1 MFNQKISII
10 VPIFNSE
17 QYLKEAIDS
26 MLAQTYRNIEIILID
41 DGSTDNSFKIC
52 TNYSNDNANVKTYR
66 LPNGGVSKARNFGIN
81 KSTGD
86 WITFVDSDDI
96 ISNDYCE
103 KLIECIDESTDMV
116 IGRTISFLNDDINY
130 LVNDKYRGGECDEF
144 VSKNEKN
151 KLFESIL
158 VDNYNYIKY
167 PHISTCSAK
176 LINKSIIKSYKIK
189 YDEDITLYEDAIFN
203 MQIIYYSKK
212 IKVINKKIYYY
223 RARNNSSSNTFKID
237 MTEQYEKVYDKLNM
251 FSQEKNVDLT
261 KYLDYF
267 KVKNLNTLLTNYY
280 KNNDYDK
287 KITKKLLDKYNR
299 SLKNVNYKILP
310 KKRKVLKLLSSLN
323 FYYFIYLIYRR
334 G

>member
-17 QYLKEAIDS
+17 QYLKDAIDS

-52 TNYSNDNANVKTYR
+52 TNYLKDNANIKIYH

-116 IGRTISFLNDDINY
+116 IGRTISFLNDDISY
-130 LVNDKYRGGECDEF
+130 LVNDKYRGGECDDF
-144 VSKNEKN
+144 VSKNEKC

-176 LINKSIIKSYKIK
+176 LINKSIIKRYKLK

-203 MQIIYYSKK
+203 MQIIYYSQK

-287 KITKKLLDKYNR
+287 KFTKKLLDEYNR